1 MLCGT
6 VHALHAHMPPS
17 YTVLYS
23 CPVAGLCDVSVMLH
37 GEHVGPSPL
46 TVAVVPG
53 EVVPLRCSI
62 TGAGA
67 TRALLGAPARFV
79 VETRDEHGNLLA
91 KGGHDVAVRT
101 EAPLVRSL
109 RHPLGPLCLRRRCD
123 SSAPWSCAGT
133 GRAAATSA
141 SGLGLTPPTSAP
153 GLGSPLPHLPPGL
166 GALRPHLHC
175 ER

>member
-23 CPVAGLCDVSVMLH
+23 CPIAGLCDVSVMLH

-91 KGGHDVAVRT
+91 KGGHDVAVRID
-101 EAPLVRSL
+101 APLVRSL
-109 RHPLGPLCLRRRCD
+109 RRPLSPLRLRRCCD
-123 SSAPWSCAGT
+123 SSAPWSCTGT
-133 GRAAATSA
+133 GLAAAHICHRT
-141 SGLGLTPPTSAP
+141 GRTPPASA
-153 GLGSPLPHLPPGL
+153 L
-166 GALRPHLHC
+166 
-175 ER
+175 